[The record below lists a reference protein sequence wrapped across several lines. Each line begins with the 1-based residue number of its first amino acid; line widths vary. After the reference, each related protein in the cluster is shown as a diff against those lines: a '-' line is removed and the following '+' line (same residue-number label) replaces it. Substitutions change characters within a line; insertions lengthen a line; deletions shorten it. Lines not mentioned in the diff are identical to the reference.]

1 MAKDLNSLAAAAEEE
16 KARLKEEKK
25 QFKQEKKAQKKEA
38 RRRAAEIAKQEEAL
52 GEDGGNGL
60 VTVLATMLIV
70 ILWLAIVCVV
80 IKMDVGGFGSSVVRP
95 ILKDVPVLNMILP
108 SSAPAEEPAETEG
121 YGGYESLE
129 EAVDYIKQLEQE
141 LEREQTASNAKSS
154 EIEALKAEV
163 LRLQE
168 FEQRQVEFQRIKTEF
183 YNEVASIDPDGLLK
197 YYESIDSAT
206 LEYIVKQ
213 VVTQQQADKEVED
226 YIQTYSN
233 MKPKQAAKVFEQMD
247 DRLELVAQILEGM
260 SVEARAE
267 IMNVIDAEI
276 GAKLTKIMNPGS

>member
-1 MAKDLNSLAAAAEEE
+1 MEKDLNSLAAAAEEE
-16 KARLKEEKK
+16 KAKLKEEKK
-25 QFKQEKKAQKKEA
+25 QFKQEQKAQKKEA

-60 VTVLATMLIV
+60 VTVLATMVIIV
-70 ILWLAIVCVV
+70 LWVAIVCVV
-80 IKMDVGGFGSSVVRP
+80 IKMDVGGFGSSVMRP
-95 ILKDVPVLNMILP
+95 ILKNVPVLNRILP
-108 SSAPAEEPAETEG
+108 SSSPSEDTSEPEG
-121 YGGYESLE
+121 YGGYASLE
-129 EAVDYIKQLEQE
+129 EAVDYIRQLEQE

-183 YNEVASIDPDGLLK
+183 YEEVAKIDPEGLIK
-197 YYESIDSAT
+197 YYESMDSAT
-206 LEYIVKQ
+206 MEYILKQ
-213 VVTQQQADKEVED
+213 VLTQQQADKEVED
-226 YIQTYSN
+226 YIKTYSS

-260 SVEARAE
+260 SVDARAE
-267 IMNVIDAEI
+267 IMNVIDPEI

>member
-1 MAKDLNSLAAAAEEE
+1 MAKDLNALAAAAEEE

-38 RRRAAEIAKQEEAL
+38 KRRAAEIAKQEEAL

-60 VTVLATMLIV
+60 GTVMATLVIIV
-70 ILWLAIVCVV
+70 LWVAIVCVV
-80 IKMDVGGFGSSVVRP
+80 IKMDVGGFGSSVVTP

-108 SSAPAEEPAETEG
+108 SKAPAQAPSETEG

-154 EIEALKAEV
+154 EIESLKAEV

-183 YNEVASIDPDGLLK
+183 YEEVAEIDPDGLIK
-197 YYESIDSAT
+197 YYESMDSAT
-206 LEYIVKQ
+206 MEYILKQ
-213 VVTQQQADKEVED
+213 VLTQQQADKEVED
-226 YIQTYSN
+226 FVKTYSN
-233 MKPKQAAKVFEQMD
+233 MKPKQAAKVFEEMD
-247 DRLELVAQILEGM
+247 DRLELVARILEGM
-260 SVEARAE
+260 SVEERAE
-267 IMNVIDAEI
+267 IMNVIDPEI